1 MPTLWRT
8 FWISIFAAATIS
20 LAIVLL
26 GPRLSEIELLPDQGF
41 AWYYWKLPV
50 QTLAGQLS
58 AWGFYILHQCFFWGL
73 IWWAQKNRDKLRDRR
88 RLHPINI
95 IGLLGTAV
103 FALLHYAQTAI
114 WYDGLAQ
121 DTSVFS
127 SQASVI
133 LLLVLVLMIEA
144 PRRGL
149 VFGGGGRWLSGIRPI
164 LIQYH
169 GYYFAWAITYTF
181 WFHPM
186 EATAGHIAGFFYTLL
201 LMIQGA
207 MAFTRVHTNKW
218 WTFVL
223 EASVLIHGVIV
234 ALTAGQDFWTMFFFG
249 FLTIFVVTQMHGLGL
264 SRLIRAALAAFWLVA
279 IVFVYQAKGWE
290 HANEVLRIP
299 AIDYLL
305 VAALGGVMLLVQRL
319 IAARRAA

>member
-1 MPTLWRT
+1 MTVLWRT
-8 FWISIFAAATIS
+8 FRISVLCAFMIAASILF
-20 LAIVLL
+20 LA
-26 GPRLSEIELLPDQGF
+26 PHLSTIELLPDQGF
-41 AWYYWKLPV
+41 AWYYWKLPE
-50 QTLAGQLS
+50 QTLGGQLS
-58 AWGFYILHQCFFWGL
+58 AWGFYVLHQVFFWGL
-73 IWWAQKNRDKLRDRR
+73 IWWAQANREKLRDRR
-88 RLHPINI
+88 RLHPVNI
-95 IGLLGTAV
+95 IGLVGTGVFAALHYLQTAV
-103 FALLHYAQTAI
+103 

-121 DTSVFS
+121 DTSIFS

-133 LLLVLVLMIEA
+133 LVLVFVLMIEA

-149 VFGGGGRWLSGIRPI
+149 VFGQGGNWLSGIRSV
-164 LIQYH
+164 LIRYH

-181 WFHPM
+181 WYHPM
-186 EATAGHIAGFFYTLL
+186 EATAGHIVGFFYTLL

-207 MAFTRVHTNKW
+207 MVFTRVHTNKW

-234 ALTAGQDFWTMFFFG
+234 ALTAGQEFWTMFFFG

-264 SRLIRAALAAFWLVA
+264 SRMIRAGFATLWLVA
-279 IVFVYQAKGWE
+279 IVVVYQAKGWE

-305 VAALGGVMLLVQRL
+305 VVLFGGLILLAQRWF
-319 IAARRAA
+319 AARKAG